1 MWEAQAARRYF
12 HTVMAGWTGTIST
25 LARSTVG
32 NIVIIHPVII
42 SVLSF
47 KSYRRLAPVRTLYY
61 DQESG
66 LAREVEAILCSREYH
81 RRGLRPTHGAATAV
95 VARTDRPRRTLCIRA
110 SRARTVIAEFLFFYH
125 RQTFI
130 FVRLRHSSGVS
141 W

>member
-1 MWEAQAARRYF
+1 
-12 HTVMAGWTGTIST
+12 MAGRTGTIST

-66 LAREVEAILCSREYH
+66 LAGEVEAISCSREYH
-81 RRGLRPTHGAATAV
+81 GRGLRPTHGAATAV
-95 VARTDRPRRTLCIRA
+95 VARTDRPRRTPCIRA

-125 RQTFI
+125 CQTFI
-130 FVRLRHSSGVS
+130 FVRLRHSSGVR
-141 W
+141 